1 MGCCQNRDDMK
12 GAFVRPRHNKSLSI
26 DLNLDT
32 IDQDGLIPSGSY
44 ITLNTDRED
53 ENAKALLL
61 YAQVCNNKKKWEMLA
76 PLITNT
82 TEIKDP
88 TVALQWTERP
98 RTVGSVALV
107 YLGLGVKK
115 YTTQVAPYIEVFLP
129 VLLAFLKSGGM
140 DQKENSIFL
149 LYYYIDYATEKAL
162 NKLLTCKIFHLIARW
177 MLSPKA
183 ELRKF
188 TINLCYKIYKDRPQA
203 KKDFIRADGAFYL
216 VQLIGWNSN
225 SDFLEDLIRDL
236 EEIIMDNQSKLV
248 MENLN
253 ATKEPLT
260 LDILSKIDLST
271 RNLELKNSVEKLIKF
286 YQALACEAAST
297 STASV

>member
-1 MGCCQNRDDMK
+1 MK
-12 GAFVRPRHNKSLSI
+12 GAFNRPRHNKSLSI

-32 IDQDGLIPSGSY
+32 IDQDGLIPSGKY
-44 ITLNTDRED
+44 ITLNTDQED

-61 YAQVCNNKKKWEMLA
+61 YAQVCFNKKKWEMLV

-88 TVALQWTERP
+88 TVSLQWTERP

-115 YTTQVAPYIEVFLP
+115 YTTQVAPFIEVFLP

-149 LYYYIDYATEKAL
+149 LYYYIDFASEKAF
-162 NKLLTCKIFHLIARW
+162 NKLITCKIFHLIARW

-183 ELRKF
+183 ELRKL

-225 SDFLEDLIRDL
+225 SDFLADLIRDL
-236 EEIIMDNQSKLV
+236 EEVIMEDQKNLI

-253 ATKEPLT
+253 LTKEPLT
-260 LDILSKIDLST
+260 LDILSQIDLTT
-271 RNLELKNSVEKLIKF
+271 RHLELKTAVEKLMKF
-286 YQALACEAAST
+286 YQALANEANST